1 MNRSIKSKN
10 ILPTSVYP
18 FTTTCL
24 KRNSMNNED
33 WRNAWESAA
42 HISIRM
48 NVHLIAELDR
58 RRKQWGLKSRGA
70 VLEHLL
76 GWMVEEKGPTEE
88 EPF

>member
-1 MNRSIKSKN
+1 
-10 ILPTSVYP
+10 
-18 FTTTCL
+18 
-24 KRNSMNNED
+24 MNNED

>member
-1 MNRSIKSKN
+1 MSNSIEFKN
-10 ILPTSVYP
+10 VLPTSVYAFTMP
-18 FTTTCL
+18 FL
-24 KRNSMNNED
+24 ERNSMNNED
-33 WRNAWESAA
+33 WRNAWESAS

-76 GWMVEEKGPTEE
+76 GWMVEEEGPTEE